1 MLTLHFVG
9 YGSTE
14 KNLAAASNL
23 WVVSQSKTHA
33 AGRTVVAGMPL
44 EVKEQKHAV
53 YAHTH
58 THTPHS
64 FLSLPL
70 YHKEPDIISSPFRRQ
85 TINRNI

>member
-58 THTPHS
+58 THTHPPLIP
-64 FLSLPL
+64 LSTTVSQGAGHNLITLPKTN
-70 YHKEPDIISSPFRRQ
+70 YKP
-85 TINRNI
+85 